1 MIELLTFITALA
13 VLALVLVLVA
23 FLTRIVATL
32 NSISGE
38 PTGYSSRQSYVGKIA
53 FGVRAIEMQT
63 SHLGPEVTQ
72 LNAGL
77 SAAAD
82 GLGSIDGHLM
92 RTIENVVGQDGR

>member
-1 MIELLTFITALA
+1 MIELLALLTALA
-13 VLALVLVLVA
+13 VLILFAALAL
-23 FLTRIVATL
+23 FLIRIVAVL

-38 PTGYSSRQSYVGKIA
+38 PGGYSSRESYVGKIA

-82 GLGSIDGHLM
+82 GLRSIDGHLV
-92 RTIENVVGQDGR
+92 RTIENVVRQEAG